1 MSWNGTVR
9 CGYCHHEGHNRR
21 GCAKLTEELKKNY
34 LRCIWLAASW
44 RSGAVTGPATYT
56 AERQEHEADYYD
68 QCAETQRKRYLSRTN
83 IDLATGKGVAKE
95 ERQSSKRCSYCRH
108 SGHDRR
114 KCENLANDYKILTY
128 QIKKDRAE
136 AAGILRD
143 EGIAVGSLVIQAR
156 NGYDSDGQW
165 TQNLQTVGLVTAID
179 LAFYID
185 HRRGVDHSAISSPV
199 RWNPHIV
206 RCTSMSEL
214 GGKKSS
220 PYSTRMRNISMDA
233 VRSKQTHSVF
243 VAPHEAL
250 TAIPTEDMKVMSRKE
265 AFPSKGNSKGR
276 RDTFIYFK
284 PRWQDQD
291 DDWVTKARKVLG
303 IKKADHYAP
312 E

>member
-9 CGYCHHEGHNRR
+9 CGYCHATGHNRR
-21 GCAKLTEELKKNY
+21 GCAKLTEELKKSY
-34 LRCIWLAASW
+34 LRSIWVAASW
-44 RSGAVTGPATYT
+44 RSGAVTGAHVLYT
-56 AERQEHEADYYD
+56 AERKEQEADYYD

-83 IDLATGKGVAKE
+83 IDLATGKKVAKE
-95 ERQSSKRCSYCRH
+95 ERQSSKKRCSYCRH

-143 EGIAVGSLVIQAR
+143 EGIAVGSLVIQTR

-165 TQNLQTVGLVTAID
+165 TRNLQTVGLVTAID
-179 LAFYID
+179 LASYIN
-185 HRRGVDHSAISSPV
+185 HRRGVDHSRDPYIIRCSS
-199 RWNPHIV
+199 
-206 RCTSMSEL
+206 MGEL
-214 GGKKSS
+214 GGKERR
-220 PYSTRMRNISMDA
+220 PYSTGMTNISMDA
-233 VRSKQTHSVF
+233 ARSKRTQSVF

-276 RDTFIYFK
+276 RNTFIYFK
-284 PRWQDQD
+284 PRWQDQE